1 MKLLWGTS
9 QCNSHRALTPQQVAL
24 HEALVGHFAEQL
36 SQSTNTSQQVALHE
50 ALTTLHKSTA
60 QHISITQEKGLERE
74 MVITGHL
81 ARLFVCSAAFMA
93 LSIKYMQLLWG
104 TLQCN
109 FHRSIDMLL
118 GGGGDQH
125 ALGRVSTCLGGGGVG
140 INMPWEGGINMS
152 WGGGGGGGRGV

>member
-1 MKLLWGTS
+1 M
-9 QCNSHRALTPQQVAL
+9 
-24 HEALVGHFAEQL
+24 
-36 SQSTNTSQQVALHE
+36 
-50 ALTTLHKSTA
+50 
-60 QHISITQEKGLERE
+60 ERE

-118 GGGGDQH
+118 GGGG
-125 ALGRVSTCLGGGGVG
+125 
-140 INMPWEGGINMS
+140 GGINMLWEECQHV
-152 WGGGGGGGRGV
+152 WGGGGGGRY

>member
-1 MKLLWGTS
+1 M
-9 QCNSHRALTPQQVAL
+9 
-24 HEALVGHFAEQL
+24 
-36 SQSTNTSQQVALHE
+36 
-50 ALTTLHKSTA
+50 
-60 QHISITQEKGLERE
+60 ERE

-118 GGGGDQH
+118 GGGDQH
-125 ALGRVSTCLGGGGVG
+125 ALGRVSTCLGGGG
-140 INMPWEGGINMS
+140 GG
-152 WGGGGGGGRGV
+152 